1 MLEHFWWGSV
11 FVINLPVMAALLVFG
26 AWWLPES
33 RDPDP
38 GPFDLV
44 SALLSAVGVVPLV
57 YAIKEVALVG
67 PNWTA
72 LLAGL
77 VGVAGLWA
85 FVRRQ
90 RRSAHPMIDV
100 ALFRNPAFSG
110 AVGSSMIAI
119 FALTGLVFFL
129 SQYFQNVLGYSPLE
143 AGLRELPLGL
153 AGVLVVAAIGPVVR
167 LLGTG
172 RAIALGLLVS
182 AGGLM
187 IVGFSSGYGAIAVAL
202 VILGAGVGLALTLT
216 TDAVVSAVPADKAG
230 AASAVSETAYELGAA
245 LGIAVLGTVLSAWA
259 ATGTFTEAMQ
269 GTALLAAGLLAVG
282 VLRGRTGS
290 SRLSAGRKPELHH
303 RQWERHHAAV
313 LARRIGQGVRGAGAP
328 DLVGGVGGAAALVAG
343 DDHAARRD
351 TANAASP
358 ISFQSFMCLGYWA
371 MATTLDK
378 AVEMTRTGDVW
389 VFRERSAADRAIE
402 AMTNSPVNDVGM
414 AIVVDDLPPLMW
426 HAELG
431 KSLKDMW
438 SGTHQRGAELHEL
451 RDAVVTW
458 HEQVRAAGVL
468 EPRPTR

>member
-1 MLEHFWWGSV
+1 MRKWAALGVLALALLLIAVDGTVLALAIPALRQDLGPSTAEVLWIGDIYSFVLGGLLVTMGTLGDRIGRKKLLLIGASGFGAASLLAAFAPSAGWLIVARALLGVAGATIMPSTLSIIRNLFTDPAERTRAVAVWAATATAGAALGPLIGGVLLEHFWWGSV
-11 FVINLPVMAALLVFG
+11 FIINLPVMAALLVFG

-33 RDPDP
+33 RDPNP

-44 SALLSAVGVVPLV
+44 SAALSAVGVVPLV

-77 VGVAGLWA
+77 VGVASLWA

-90 RRSAHPMIDV
+90 RQAAHPMIDV
-100 ALFRNPAFSG
+100 ALFRKPAFSG

-182 AGGLM
+182 AGGLT
-187 IVGFSSGYGAIAVAL
+187 IVGFSSGYGGIAVAL
-202 VILGAGVGLALTLT
+202 VVLGAGVGLALTLT

-269 GTALLAAGLLAVG
+269 GTALLAAGLLAVASF
-282 VLRGRTGS
+282 VAY
-290 SRLSAGRKPELHH
+290 RLIPSQHTKE
-303 RQWERHHAAV
+303 V
-313 LARRIGQGVRGAGAP
+313 AP
-328 DLVGGVGGAAALVAG
+328 S
-343 DDHAARRD
+343 
-351 TANAASP
+351 T
-358 ISFQSFMCLGYWA
+358 
-371 MATTLDK
+371 
-378 AVEMTRTGDVW
+378 
-389 VFRERSAADRAIE
+389 
-402 AMTNSPVNDVGM
+402 
-414 AIVVDDLPPLMW
+414 VD
-426 HAELG
+426 A
-431 KSLKDMW
+431 
-438 SGTHQRGAELHEL
+438 
-451 RDAVVTW
+451 
-458 HEQVRAAGVL
+458 
-468 EPRPTR
+468 